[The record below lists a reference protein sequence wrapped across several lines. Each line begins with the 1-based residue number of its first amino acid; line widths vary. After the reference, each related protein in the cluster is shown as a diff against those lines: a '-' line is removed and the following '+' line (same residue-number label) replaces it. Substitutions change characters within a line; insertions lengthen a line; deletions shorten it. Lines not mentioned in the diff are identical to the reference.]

1 MLHII
6 PTPIGNREDITLRAL
21 KLLKEC
27 EIFLCEDTRTFQKL
41 LSMYDIPSKGKK
53 LYALTSF
60 TSEASLDFYTKLI
73 SENEVG
79 LVSENG
85 TPWLSDP
92 GKELVKLCRLHDLK
106 FEVLPWA
113 NALIPAIVSSNFDT
127 SSFSYQGF
135 LPTKKGRQ
143 TALKKI
149 LASSDPVFIY
159 ESVHRI
165 EKLLNELDILWFKGR
180 LLIIREISKMFEQ
193 KIFGTTTEIAEM
205 IKSKKF
211 TIKWEFVVGII
222 ND

>member
-6 PTPIGNREDITLRAL
+6 PTPIWNKEDITLRAL
-21 KLLKEC
+21 RLLKEC

-41 LSMYDIPSKGKK
+41 LSMYEIPSKGKK

-60 TSEASLDFYTKLI
+60 TSEVSLNFYTKLI

-79 LVSENG
+79 MVSENG
-85 TPWLSDP
+85 TPGLSDP
-92 GKELVKLCRLHDLK
+92 GKEIVKLCRLRQLK

-113 NALIPAIVSSNFDT
+113 NALIPAVVSANFDT

-149 LASSDPVFIY
+149 IISEEPVFIY

-165 EKLLNELDILWFKGR
+165 EKLLTELEILWFKGK
-180 LLIIREISKMFEQ
+180 LLIMREISKLFEQ
-193 KIFGTTTEIAEM
+193 KVFGTTAEITEM
-205 IKSKKF
+205 IKSKELV
-211 TIKWEFVVGII
+211 IKGEFVVGII